1 MVERKVGLVKGFFN
15 GLSSQGHYRIIFDRE
30 IFAMLQ
36 SSLGSGKGTYAMRF
50 RSNQVIY
57 HLECV
62 MKRLP
67 VMIASSL
74 LFGLSAT
81 PAMARIKP
89 QPTMCFVQLRGI
101 GFRDLS
107 QFCGMSAKTG
117 LRMIPPVPAA
127 PQAVPQAVPQQAPQQ
142 PPQVLNRASR
152 TTIQITP
159 PPNPNTIRREI
170 ITR

>member
-1 MVERKVGLVKGFFN
+1 LSKPEPLSHYFRSQNFHTTPKLVRMR
-15 GLSSQGHYRIIFDRE
+15 QGIC
-30 IFAMLQ
+30 
-36 SSLGSGKGTYAMRF
+36 TMRF
-50 RSNQVIY
+50 RASQVIY

-67 VMIASSL
+67 MMLASSL
-74 LFGLSAT
+74 LLGLSAM

-117 LRMIPPVPAA
+117 LRMIPSVPTA
-127 PQAVPQAVPQQAPQQ
+127 PQSIPRAVPQQAPQQ
-142 PPQVLNRASR
+142 VPQQPTQALNRASR
-152 TTIQITP
+152 STIQITP
-159 PPNPNTIRREI
+159 PQNPKTIRREI